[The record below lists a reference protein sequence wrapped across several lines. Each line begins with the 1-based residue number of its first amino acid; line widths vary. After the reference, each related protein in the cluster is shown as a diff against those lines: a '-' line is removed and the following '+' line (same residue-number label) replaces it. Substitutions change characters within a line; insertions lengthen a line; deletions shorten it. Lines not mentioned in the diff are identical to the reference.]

1 TNEKARKIMLGIYVL
16 LLVAGLLFLRS
27 ALWGGAEVS
36 YKTMVQA
43 VIMLLQGAGGTTVSV
58 KSRQGQ

>member
-1 TNEKARKIMLGIYVL
+1 LGIYVL

-43 VIMLLQGAGGTTVSV
+43 VIMLLLGAGGTTVSV